1 MKVTIRITSNFK
13 KSAKPL
19 LKKYN
24 SLKTELVNL
33 EKDLIQNPHIGI
45 SLGSNVYKIRLKIAS
60 KQKGKSGGARVIT
73 LVESN
78 LLIKTEKVSETETIV
93 YLVSI
98 FDKSEVENIPEKE
111 LKDLIKNIR

>member
-1 MKVTIRITSNFK
+1 
-13 KSAKPL
+13 
-19 LKKYN
+19 
-24 SLKTELVNL
+24 
-33 EKDLIQNPHIGI
+33 
-45 SLGSNVYKIRLKIAS
+45 
-60 KQKGKSGGARVIT
+60 VIT

>member
-1 MKVTIRITSNFK
+1 MKITISITSNFK

-24 SLKTELVNL
+24 SLKTELLVL
-33 EKDLIQNPHIGI
+33 EKDLIQNPHMGI
-45 SLGSNVYKIRLKIAS
+45 SLGNNAYKIRIKIAS
-60 KQKGKSGGARVIT
+60 KQKGKSGGARIIT

-111 LKDLIKNIR
+111 LKVLIKNIR